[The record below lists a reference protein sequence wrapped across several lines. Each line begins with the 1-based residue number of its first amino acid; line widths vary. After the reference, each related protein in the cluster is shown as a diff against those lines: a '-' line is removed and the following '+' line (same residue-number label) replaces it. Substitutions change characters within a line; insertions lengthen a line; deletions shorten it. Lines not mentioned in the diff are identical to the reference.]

1 MTSRLTKS
9 LLLAFALASPL
20 AAQPPAPQRI
30 HVQSIV
36 VEGFLSGAAREI
48 VAAQSLLRPGHE
60 YTEREIREAVYRVK
74 RLPFVLDAELSL
86 REGSEPGSQEV
97 RIQVEPYRA
106 FFAASEVAGT
116 WNGDARSGEDRTDW
130 TGTATAGGR
139 WFLGPRGLAFGSIEG
154 LDGEGLESGQVGYT
168 QYGLFGRGA
177 SVTFALRGSLNQ
189 PDFEFKDGTLAVEVP
204 IAGNHSVRADAD
216 WFRSENDGFDLR
228 NRSDAKS
235 LALSWIYDS
244 TDDPL
249 FPRAGS
255 RVQGTTRYGEQEHRF
270 RSPDFSAVDRSH
282 TAGLELAAGKHWSL
296 TARQSIALEL
306 TGAWARTSIP
316 GLGGDDKE
324 SSGALRFS
332 HASDFRLG
340 TARRTDLRWENGA
353 QIQSSHSDS
362 PFSRSS
368 RTDAELSTAL
378 ALRTGWAKVRL
389 SLAYLH
395 NVSSDER
402 FKAFP
407 VEP

>member
-1 MTSRLTKS
+1 MTPRLATS
-9 LLLAFALASPL
+9 LFVALALASSL
-20 AAQPPAPQRI
+20 AAQPPAPPRI
-30 HVQSIV
+30 LVQSIV
-36 VEGFLSGAAREI
+36 VDGFLSGAAREI

-86 REGSEPGSQEV
+86 HEGKEPGSQEV

-106 FFAASEVAGT
+106 FFAEAEVAET
-116 WNGDARSGEDRTDW
+116 WNGDARSGEDRSDW

-139 WFLGPRGLAFGSIEG
+139 WFLGPRGLAFASADGVN
-154 LDGEGLESGQVGYT
+154 GEGLASGQAGYT
-168 QYGLFGRGA
+168 HYGLFGRGA
-177 SVTFALRGSLNQ
+177 SASLTFRTSLNQ
-189 PDFEFKDGTLAVEVP
+189 HDFEFRDGTLSLEIP
-204 IAGNHSVRADAD
+204 LAGNHSVRANVDS
-216 WFRSENDGFDLR
+216 FQSTSDGFDS
-228 NRSDAKS
+228 RSRSESQS

-255 RVQGTTRYGEQEHRF
+255 RVQGTTRYGKQENRF
-270 RSPDFSAVDRSH
+270 RSPDFSADDRSH
-282 TAGLELAAGKHWSL
+282 TAGLELAAIRHWTL
-296 TARQSIALEL
+296 TARQSIALGL
-306 TGAWARTSIP
+306 TGSWARTSIP
-316 GLGGDDKE
+316 GLDGDDTE

-340 TARRTDLRWENGA
+340 TELRTDLRWE
-353 QIQSSHSDS
+353 QSLQLQSSHADS
-362 PFSRSS
+362 PSSRSS

-378 ALRTGWAKVRL
+378 ALRTGWAKIRL

-402 FKAFP
+402 FTGGP
-407 VEP
+407 LLP